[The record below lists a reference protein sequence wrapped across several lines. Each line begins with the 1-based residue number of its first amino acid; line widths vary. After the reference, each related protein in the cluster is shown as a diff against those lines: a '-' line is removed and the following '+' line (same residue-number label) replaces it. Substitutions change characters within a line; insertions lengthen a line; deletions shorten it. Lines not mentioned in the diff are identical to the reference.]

1 MKALTVNWNTESDET
16 LTDFADEFNNMDD
29 VAKID
34 VIQDSIK
41 TLEVMRDEAMA
52 RLKKKHTKENTQ

>member
-1 MKALTVNWNTESDET
+1 MRAITINWNGKSDET
-16 LTDFADEFNNMDD
+16 FTDFADEFNAMDD

-41 TLEVMRDEAMA
+41 TLEAMKDEAII
-52 RLKKKHTKENTQ
+52 RLSKKHIKENAQ

>member
-1 MKALTVNWNTESDET
+1 MKAITINWNIESDET

-41 TLEVMRDEAMA
+41 TLEAMKDE
-52 RLKKKHTKENTQ
+52 LIISLSKKHIKENAQ